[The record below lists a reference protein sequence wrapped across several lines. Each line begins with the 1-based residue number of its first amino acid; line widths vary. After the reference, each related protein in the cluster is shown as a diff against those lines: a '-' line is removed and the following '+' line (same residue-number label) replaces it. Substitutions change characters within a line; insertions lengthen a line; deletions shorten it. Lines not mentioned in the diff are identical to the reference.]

1 MLGKFSSDEIKCF
14 VEVKVTQIVLFH
26 NKLTLQYIFRLEF
39 WLVNSHS
46 TYLKFWRLVIL
57 FASFILMAYLLYPN
71 RLFYKDISN
80 KLLNK
85 INMFSKIS
93 SKKCLSIVTQEFTLS
108 LCNTKQ
114 LSKQSQKRYRHS
126 YTYITKINLTSKQ

>member
-1 MLGKFSSDEIKCF
+1 
-14 VEVKVTQIVLFH
+14 
-26 NKLTLQYIFRLEF
+26 
-39 WLVNSHS
+39 
-46 TYLKFWRLVIL
+46 
-57 FASFILMAYLLYPN
+57 MAYLLYPN

-93 SKKCLSIVTQEFTLS
+93 SKKCLSIVTQEYTLS

-114 LSKQSQKRYRHS
+114 FQNNLKKDTDTHTH
-126 YTYITKINLTSKQ
+126 TYITKINLTSKQ